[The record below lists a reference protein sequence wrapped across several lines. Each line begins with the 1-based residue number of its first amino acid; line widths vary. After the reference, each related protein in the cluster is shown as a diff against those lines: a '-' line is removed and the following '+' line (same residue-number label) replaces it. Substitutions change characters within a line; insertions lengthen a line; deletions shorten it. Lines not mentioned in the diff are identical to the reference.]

1 MGVKSIWLDNEI
13 DELKLKEV
21 AKKQHSS
28 VSKLMNKLLK
38 ENYDVFKEK
47 KK

>member
-1 MGVKSIWLDNEI
+1 MGIRSIWLDNEI
-13 DELKLKEV
+13 DESKLKEI

-38 ENYDVFKEK
+38 ENYNVFKEK